1 MRSKRVRYLK
11 YGFLLILAICLATV
25 ALANRPSVPLKLMPD
40 WLWRLLSR
48 PSELETAQMTAPS
61 LELPLFFVILI
72 SVAVGLL
79 IGFIWEWIREH
90 KHRAEARERKKHVH
104 RLEAEVTRMNRAKHD
119 GEDDVLALLEERSV
133 KG

>member
-1 MRSKRVRYLK
+1 MRGKRVRYLK

-40 WLWRLLSR
+40 WLWRLVSR
-48 PSELETAQMTAPS
+48 PSEVETVPVAAPS
-61 LELPLFFVILI
+61 LELPLFFVILV

-79 IGFIWEWIREH
+79 IGFVWEWIREH
-90 KHRAEARERKKHVH
+90 KHRAEARERKKHVN
-104 RLEAEVTRMNRAKHD
+104 RLEAEVTRMHKSKHE